1 MMFFLVSAW
10 EDDGKQSECIWRK
23 PHIVPKVFVYK
34 KESKNQAEKEKKKHT
49 KSQKIVPFT
58 SSWLVYCTLYLNTLP
73 LS

>member
-49 KSQKIVPFT
+49 KSQKKTCI
-58 SSWLVYCTLYLNTLP
+58 LH
-73 LS
+73 